1 MPKNSFLIEVYLES
15 IGLGV
20 FFDSIFPFHAD
31 CLEIL
36 LIISSHYFLILG
48 IDWEGNYNEYE
59 NIRYLKFN
67 KSKV

>member
-36 LIISSHYFLILG
+36 LIISSHYFLYWGLIG
-48 IDWEGNYNEYE
+48 KEVIMNMKIFD
-59 NIRYLKFN
+59 I
-67 KSKV
+67 